1 MTGDDQR
8 DRFGHRNAGE
18 NLADNKR
25 LQHEL
30 GRHRHDPGRQGAVLR
45 DLGNIVQDGLR
56 EWSRLAV
63 DEPEEMR
70 HIEQSF
76 QASLYLLFFAPVPLR
91 GPAFR

>member
-1 MTGDDQR
+1 MRGNDQR
-8 DRFGHRNAGE
+8 DGLGYRDTGQ
-18 NLADNKR
+18 NLANDER
-25 LQHEL
+25 LKHAL
-30 GRHRHDPGRQGAVLR
+30 GRDRHGPGRRGALLR
-45 DLGNIVQDGLR
+45 NMREIVQSRLHK
-56 EWSRLAV
+56 WSRLAV